1 MALASSILSGN
12 SRLDQVASGAPSVKK
27 APPNDDVDAVQ
38 RIQRA
43 LVELGFALPQSFP
56 SGATG
61 QPDGIFGSETYRQVI
76 AFQKQSFPGDPNQ
89 WDGRVGRLT
98 LGKMDQA
105 LPSDE
110 PIGPMVVLP
119 ESEMTASRCCME
131 PPSHVGSRPLKQFAM
146 IP

>member
-12 SRLDQVASGAPSVKK
+12 ARLEQVSGGAPSVKK

-43 LVELGFALPQSFP
+43 LVELGFALPLSFP
-56 SGATG
+56 GGATG
-61 QPDGIFGSETYRQVI
+61 QPDGIFGNETYRQVI
-76 AFQKQSFPGDPNQ
+76 AFQKQSFPSDPNQ

-98 LGKMDQA
+98 LGQMDQA

-119 ESEMTASRCCME
+119 ESELTASRCCMT
-131 PPSHVGSRPLKQFAM
+131 PPASHGSRPVKQFAM